1 MALRKNRFVLRRNMT
16 AASLQ
21 EYQRVKLSLRPGV
34 AYHKKRLHLSQTI
47 NAGSLIALLILY
59 SITSRRR
66 PFVSPFRVVVFM
78 EHGRTKEGGSN
89 AAHSSSR
96 SRVWE
101 YQENHF
107 FKSSGEEERKRKR
120 KSVLWSVS
128 SKSYFFPLGK
138 CQLQEIWCNTLL
150 VTDT

>member
-1 MALRKNRFVLRRNMT
+1 MALRKIRFVLQRNMT
-16 AASLQ
+16 SASLQ

-59 SITSRRR
+59 SITSRR

-96 SRVWE
+96 SRV
-101 YQENHF
+101 
-107 FKSSGEEERKRKR
+107 
-120 KSVLWSVS
+120 
-128 SKSYFFPLGK
+128 
-138 CQLQEIWCNTLL
+138 
-150 VTDT
+150 

>member
-1 MALRKNRFVLRRNMT
+1 MALRKIRFVLRRNMT

-34 AYHKKRLHLSQTI
+34 AYHKKRLHLSNNKCRKPYCTTNIVYKQPP
-47 NAGSLIALLILY
+47 S
-59 SITSRRR
+59 
-66 PFVSPFRVVVFM
+66 FVSPFQVLVFM

-107 FKSSGEEERKRKR
+107 FKSPGEEERKRKR